1 MKVKCLRK
9 LFDENSLLVVKPVE
23 KKREVKSGLSFL
35 GQSSKPWL
43 TKVKLINVSLIL
55 KYIYLGCQ
63 SRKGCFLATRAQTS
77 SKVRGRLAR
86 RGGQGEGGRGSGQEQ
101 GEEEQGQGGEESG
114 KESCKNGGEREIS
127 TLLQILVSAT

>member
-1 MKVKCLRK
+1 ML
-9 LFDENSLLVVKPVE
+9 N
-23 KKREVKSGLSFL
+23 
-35 GQSSKPWL
+35 
-43 TKVKLINVSLIL
+43 
-55 KYIYLGCQ
+55 YIYLGCQ
-63 SRKGCFLATRAQTS
+63 RRKGCFLATRAQTS

-86 RGGQGEGGRGSGQEQ
+86 RGGQGEGGSGQEQ

>member
-1 MKVKCLRK
+1 MRK
-9 LFDENSLLVVKPVE
+9 LFDENNLLVVRPVE

-101 GEEEQGQGGEESG
+101 GEEEQGQGGEE

>member
-1 MKVKCLRK
+1 M
-9 LFDENSLLVVKPVE
+9 
-23 KKREVKSGLSFL
+23 SF
-35 GQSSKPWL
+35 
-43 TKVKLINVSLIL
+43 IL
-55 KYIYLGCQ
+55 NYIYLGCQ

-86 RGGQGEGGRGSGQEQ
+86 RGGQGGGERGSGQEQ